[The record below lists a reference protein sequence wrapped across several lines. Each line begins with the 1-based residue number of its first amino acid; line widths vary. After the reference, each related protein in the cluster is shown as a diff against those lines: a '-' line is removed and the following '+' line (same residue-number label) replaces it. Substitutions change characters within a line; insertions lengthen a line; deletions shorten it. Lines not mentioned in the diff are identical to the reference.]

1 MKYPVGKKHD
11 TFWTE
16 NNGSW
21 SGLLLIYILSYL
33 VVCSAIITKKKEESN
48 PLNFR

>member
-21 SGLLLIYILSYL
+21 IGLLLIYMLFILL
-33 VVCSAIITKKKEESN
+33 CVVQ
-48 PLNFR
+48 